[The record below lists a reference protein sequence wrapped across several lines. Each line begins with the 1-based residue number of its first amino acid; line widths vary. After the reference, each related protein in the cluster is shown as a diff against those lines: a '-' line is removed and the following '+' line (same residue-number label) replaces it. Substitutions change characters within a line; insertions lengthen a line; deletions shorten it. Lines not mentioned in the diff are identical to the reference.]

1 MLNIH
6 ETVYPRFKS
15 NISTNELENLYTLSE
30 DEIQL
35 ADKNTRNMERIL
47 RV

>member
-15 NISTNELENLYTLSE
+15 NISTNELENLYTPSI
-30 DEIQL
+30 EIFL
-35 ADKNTRNMERIL
+35 FVVYN
-47 RV
+47 